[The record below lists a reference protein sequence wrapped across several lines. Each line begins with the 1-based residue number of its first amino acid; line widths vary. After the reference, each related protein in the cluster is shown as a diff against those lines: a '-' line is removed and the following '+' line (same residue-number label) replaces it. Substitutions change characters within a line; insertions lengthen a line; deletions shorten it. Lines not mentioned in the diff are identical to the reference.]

1 MNSQQIEE
9 LTNVSAQRRQV
20 IKAMAGGAIP
30 GALGLSG
37 AVSARAQATPAAQDS
52 AGAIKNILC
61 YGDSN
66 TYGQKPIPFEGAD
79 GRFAPD
85 VRWTGVLQRE
95 LGDGYHVIEE
105 GLNGR
110 TTIWE
115 DIIEPG
121 HNGKTY
127 FQPCLESHLP
137 LDMVTI
143 MLGTNDLKARFDLN
157 PSDIAQSAAYLAAFA
172 RGYAPVV
179 LMMIPPP
186 LTELSM
192 FDVMFEGGIEKSQQF
207 AEYYPRMAAL
217 YGVANVFDAGSV
229 IVTSP
234 TDGIH
239 FEADQHAK
247 LGQAVAE
254 EVRRLIG

>member
-1 MNSQQIEE
+1 MNGKQIEG
-9 LTNVSAQRRQV
+9 LRNVSAQRRQV
-20 IKAMAGGAIP
+20 LKAMAGGAIP

-37 AVSARAQATPAAQDS
+37 APSAQAQATPAAQET
-52 AGAIKNILC
+52 GAARKNILC

-66 TYGQKPIPFEGAD
+66 TYGQKPIPFEEG
-79 GRFAPD
+79 GRFGPD

-95 LGDGYHVIEE
+95 LGDGYHIIEE

-110 TTIWE
+110 TTIRE

-121 HNGKTY
+121 HNGKPY
-127 FQPCLESHLP
+127 FQPCLESHQP

-143 MLGTNDLKARFDLN
+143 MLGTNDLKARFN
-157 PSDIAQSAAYLAAFA
+157 ANASDIAQSAAFLATFA
-172 RGYAPVV
+172 KGYAPVV
-179 LMMIPPP
+179 LLMIPPP
-186 LTELSM
+186 LTELSR
-192 FDVMFEGGIEKSQQF
+192 FDLMFEGGIEKSQQF
-207 AEYYPRMAAL
+207 SDYYQRMAAQ
-217 YGVANVFDAGSV
+217 YGIADVLDVGTIVVA
-229 IVTSP
+229 SP

-239 FEADQHAK
+239 FEAGEHAK